1 MKIDAERLAKLVKLV
16 EMSNRFMYEEP
27 CIKMEK
33 EASAEQKKEIEDTI
47 EKNILKN
54 IKTLGIEAIEA
65 QIKVNYEMGKTIKKT
80 RKLQKIYSDAVI
92 ADFNRRRKSKSKSKS
107 NTHKNKN
114 KRAVVMSCRYSKEQ
128 GNYINHSE

>member
-1 MKIDAERLAKLVKLV
+1 
-16 EMSNRFMYEEP
+16 MSNRFMYEEP

-47 EKNILKN
+47 EKNILKGV
-54 IKTLGIEAIEA
+54 KTLGIEAIEA

-92 ADFNRRRKSKSKSKS
+92 ADFNRRRKSKLKSKT
-107 NTHKNKN
+107 NTHKNK
-114 KRAVVMSCRYSKEQ
+114 RDVVRSCRYSKEQ
-128 GNYINHSE
+128 GSYINHSE

>member
-1 MKIDAERLAKLVKLV
+1 MKLDAGRLAKLVNLV

-33 EASAEQKKEIEDTI
+33 EASAEQKKEIKDTI
-47 EKNILKN
+47 EKNILKGV
-54 IKTLGIEAIEA
+54 KTLGIEAIEA
-65 QIKVNYEMGKTIKKT
+65 QIIVNYEMGKTIKKT

-92 ADFNRRRKSKSKSKS
+92 ADFNRRRKSKTH
-107 NTHKNKN
+107 THKNKN
-114 KRAVVMSCRYSKEQ
+114 KNKREVVMSCRYSKEQ